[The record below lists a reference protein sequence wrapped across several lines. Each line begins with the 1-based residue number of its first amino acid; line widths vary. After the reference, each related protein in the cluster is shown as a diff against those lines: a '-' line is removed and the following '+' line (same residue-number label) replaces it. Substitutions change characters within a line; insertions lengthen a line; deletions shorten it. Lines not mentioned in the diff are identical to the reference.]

1 MNRVLQKIHEVNAK
15 LPADSPAV
23 AVPVV
28 PALGMMEAAADAADV
43 FLEGDRAGGWLLP
56 AMEALERVPDPGGD
70 LIGRFGEQRAFELAV
85 MAEFW
90 AGCIAGLDEWT
101 RKRGYQG
108 SDAMVDGWFSPIMD
122 RCPPGGWPM
131 TKDGLDEERENFW
144 KTLKGGPFLHDSF
157 LVPWIDR
164 DELRIAPK
172 RCASIMAMRAA
183 QRELLFDFVFSIEDT
198 VDFQRIPFVPGR
210 TIEHRFDYE
219 ERHYVLAAAAWR
231 GAVSWLLG
239 AERPNPEPM
248 PVPPDAPGVHLSR
261 LVYHNAE
268 RKTVDV
274 SGFWSDGPYA
284 KIVLT
289 TEEARLEL
297 LAEGVSTRATA
308 SLPGG
313 RFFEMSG
320 FDVRL
325 PWVEDELARLVRSVS
340 ACGAAR
346 LEVVSTLHE

>member
-1 MNRVLQKIHEVNAK
+1 MNRLLEKITAVNAK
-15 LPADSPAV
+15 LAVDCPAV

-28 PALGMMEAAADAADV
+28 PTVGMMEAAADAANV
-43 FLEGDRAGGWLLP
+43 FLEGDRAGGWLHS
-56 AMEALERVPDPGGD
+56 AMEAIERVPDPGGD
-70 LIGRFGEQRAFELAV
+70 LIARFGEQRAFELAV
-85 MAEFW
+85 MSDFW
-90 AGCIAGLDEWT
+90 AGCISGLDEWT
-101 RKRGYQG
+101 QKRGYQG

-131 TKDGLDEERENFW
+131 TKDDLDEERANFW

-157 LVPWIDR
+157 LVPWADR
-164 DELRIAPK
+164 DELRMAPR

-183 QRELLFDFVFSIEDT
+183 QRDLLFDFVFSIEDT
-198 VDFQRIPFVPGR
+198 VDFQRVPFVPGR

-239 AERPNPEPM
+239 AERRNPEQM
-248 PVPPDAPGVHLSR
+248 PISPDAAGIHLSR

-268 RKTVDV
+268 RKSVDI
-274 SGFWSDGPYA
+274 SGFWSDGPYT
-284 KIVLT
+284 KVVLS
-289 TEEARLEL
+289 TEDARLEL
-297 LAEGVSTRATA
+297 LAEGLSTKATA

-313 RFFEMSG
+313 RTFEMAG

-325 PWVEDELARLVRSVS
+325 PWVQDDLARLVRIVS
-340 ACGAAR
+340 NSGAAR
-346 LEVVSTLHE
+346 LEVVSSLHA